1 MSLTVSLTDEQKAGR
16 DGLKLWMETQAG
28 LQMVGE
34 ATDRNLAALRR
45 SGTAMRRSL
54 RRRQARAW
62 QSNSS
67 LLKVKDSPGNCR
79 GFSLELSRFLT
90 DRRGISP

>member
-16 DGLKLWMETQAG
+16 GGFKLWLETQAG
-28 LQMVGE
+28 LQLVGE
-34 ATDRNLAALRR
+34 ATDGNLAAFRK

-67 LLKVKDSPGNCR
+67 ILKVKDSPGNCR
-79 GFSLELSRFLT
+79 DFSLE
-90 DRRGISP
+90 